1 MNRDKKKVGRIS
13 FYRNY
18 GCVLENYFRLDY
30 WIRTVFIIIMPFSV
44 IILKLI
50 QSTSKRAYKVNIKKN
65 KEKDIFLL
73 FYSHVVPLK
82 LRSSMFYKYLKG
94 RESQISH
101 YVNLNVIE
109 NHFYFVLVN

>member
-1 MNRDKKKVGRIS
+1 
-13 FYRNY
+13 
-18 GCVLENYFRLDY
+18 
-30 WIRTVFIIIMPFSV
+30 MPFSV

-50 QSTSKRAYKVNIKKN
+50 QSTSKCAAYKVYIKKN

-73 FYSHVVPLK
+73 FYSHVVLLK

-94 RESQISH
+94 RESQKSH

>member
-1 MNRDKKKVGRIS
+1 
-13 FYRNY
+13 
-18 GCVLENYFRLDY
+18 
-30 WIRTVFIIIMPFSV
+30 MPFSV

-50 QSTSKRAYKVNIKKN
+50 QSTSKLAYKVYIKKN

-82 LRSSMFYKYLKG
+82 LRSSMLYKYLKG
-94 RESQISH
+94 RESQKSH

>member
-1 MNRDKKKVGRIS
+1 
-13 FYRNY
+13 
-18 GCVLENYFRLDY
+18 
-30 WIRTVFIIIMPFSV
+30 MPFSV

-50 QSTSKRAYKVNIKKN
+50 QSTSKRAYKVYIKKN

-82 LRSSMFYKYLKG
+82 LRSSMFYKYLKD

>member
-1 MNRDKKKVGRIS
+1 
-13 FYRNY
+13 
-18 GCVLENYFRLDY
+18 
-30 WIRTVFIIIMPFSV
+30 MPFSV

-50 QSTSKRAYKVNIKKN
+50 QSTSKLAYKVYIKKTR
-65 KEKDIFLL
+65 KKDIFLL

-82 LRSSMFYKYLKG
+82 LRSSMFYKYLKV